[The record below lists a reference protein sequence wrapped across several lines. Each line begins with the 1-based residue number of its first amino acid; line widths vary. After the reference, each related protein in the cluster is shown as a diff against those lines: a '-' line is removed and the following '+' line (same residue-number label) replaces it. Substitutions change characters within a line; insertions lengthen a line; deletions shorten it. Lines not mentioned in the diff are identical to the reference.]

1 MNSRYGAATMKLY
14 PRISDACGILG
25 VVNERGDH
33 IPGEKIVTAME
44 AMSPRYNGLGAGFAG
59 YGIYPK
65 YKDQYALHLMFD
77 DEKSK
82 MNSENFLNSKV
93 EIVRDEPIPTRRI
106 HGKPIVWRYFVNPP
120 PLEKAARRNPTP
132 DDRILELVMYINS
145 EVEGAYVISSGKN
158 MGVFK
163 AVGYPWDVA
172 RLYEIDRY
180 RAYMWLG
187 HGRYPTNTPGW
198 WGGAHPFNILG
209 WSVVHNGEISSYGT
223 NKQYVEQW
231 GYRCTLQTDSEVLAY
246 LFDLLSRKHG
256 LPLEVTCAAI
266 SPPFWKDIDS
276 ANNEE
281 GQLLRATRITYNAAL
296 VNGPFSIIV
305 AVDQGITGLVGLTDR
320 VKLRPLVAAKR
331 GNTTYLASEEC
342 AIRATCPKPEIVWT
356 PKASTPVIAKVE
368 RAS

>member
-1 MNSRYGAATMKLY
+1 LKIY
-14 PRISDACGILG
+14 PRISDACGIFG
-25 VVNERGDH
+25 VVNEKGNL
-33 IPGEKIVTAME
+33 IPGEDAVTAME

-65 YKDQYALHLMFD
+65 YKDQYVLHTIFD
-77 DEKSK
+77 DENSK
-82 MNSENFLNSKV
+82 TKVEEYLNSRV
-93 EIVRDEPIPTRRI
+93 EILKDEPIPTCKVRKIRNR
-106 HGKPIVWRYFVNPP
+106 PIVWRYFVNPLP
-120 PLEKAARRNPTP
+120 QKKAAAEKKSP
-132 DDRILELVMYINS
+132 DDQIIDLVTYVNS
-145 EVEGAYVISSGKN
+145 EIEGAHIVSSGKN

-163 AVGYPWDVA
+163 AIGYPWEVA
-172 RLYEIDRY
+172 ELYRIDEY
-180 RAYMWLG
+180 KAYMWLG

-223 NKQYVEQW
+223 NKRYVEQW

-246 LFDLLSRKHG
+246 LLDLLARKHG
-256 LPLEVTCAAI
+256 LPLEVACAAI

-276 ANNEE
+276 TTNEQ
-281 GQLLRATRITYNAAL
+281 GRLLLATRITYNAAL

-320 VKLRPLVAAKR
+320 VKLRPLVAAKK
-331 GNTTYLASEEC
+331 GDKAYLASEEC
-342 AIRATCPKPEIVWT
+342 AIRAACPKPEIVWT

-368 RAS
+368 RAA